1 MTVAFDQNGYAYDVS
16 TGLYVNLEYDANG
29 AAYDQATGERIDE
42 VIVDSVGTTV
52 YTSGGG
58 VNWND
63 VIRTAAQAYAA
74 GEGAAQSGHY
84 IPQQPPPYPYPSG
97 GGGGGP
103 IIPSSPRPPGSGINL
118 GVFGNVSPLTVA
130 VGASVILIF
139 LLGQMKGKR

>member
-16 TGLYVNLEYDANG
+16 TGLYVNLYYDENG

-58 VNWND
+58 INWND

-74 GEGAAQSGHY
+74 GEGAAQSGRY
-84 IPQQPPPYPYPSG
+84 IPVQGSQSPYGYQTLSG
-97 GGGGGP
+97 GGGATITGG
-103 IIPSSPRPPGSGINL
+103 ITPGGVRGGLNISTNTLMLIAGGVLLFIL
-118 GVFGNVSPLTVA
+118 GSQRRG
-130 VGASVILIF
+130 
-139 LLGQMKGKR
+139 R